1 MTSDMAMPTARVATG
16 PTVAVALGA
25 GGARGLAHIVVLE
38 ALDELGVR
46 PIAISGASM
55 GAIVG
60 AAYAAGIPAA
70 ELRMHVLR
78 MFRNRTQIIAR
89 LMKARVGRLSDF
101 LVRLDSNPVLVD
113 AELLLDFFWPNAVPD
128 RFEEL
133 QIPLTVVATDY
144 HGRCAAI
151 FDSGPLAPA
160 VAGSMALPGLIKPVE
175 MNGLVLVDGGM
186 VDPLPYRSLLSKA
199 DIVIACD
206 VTGAAPNRQ
215 HTSPQ
220 PYETIIGAAQ
230 IVQHTISAEML
241 KVDRPHILLRPTV
254 ENFRALDFFRA
265 AQIFE
270 AAHNVKDVI
279 KRAFDK
285 QLKRA

>member
-1 MTSDMAMPTARVATG
+1 MAMPTARVATG